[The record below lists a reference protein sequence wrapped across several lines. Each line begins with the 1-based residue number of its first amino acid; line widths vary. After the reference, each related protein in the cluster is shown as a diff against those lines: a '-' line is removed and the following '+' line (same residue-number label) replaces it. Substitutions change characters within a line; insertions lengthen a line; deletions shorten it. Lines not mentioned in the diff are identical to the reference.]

1 MLSLIFLLVLG
12 WLLYK
17 AFFPGVAPHYGKVPT
32 NDKDLQCNH
41 RGLWHSQEDDLFK
54 DDLLL
59 GDLSL
64 DLRNN
69 GHSLFPLL
77 DEDYGEQWRS
87 DDLFGSHDP
96 CHHDYWSRDTSL
108 FGD

>member
-1 MLSLIFLLVLG
+1 MLSLVFLLVLG

-17 AFFPGVAPHYGKVPT
+17 AFFPYVSPYYGKVPT
-32 NDKDLQCNH
+32 DDKDLQCNH
-41 RGLWHSQEDDLFK
+41 RGLGHSQEDDLFK

-69 GHSLFPLL
+69 GLRLF
-77 DEDYGEQWRS
+77 DEDSQQYQRNREPCGFES
-87 DDLFGSHDP
+87 IDP
-96 CHHDYWSRDTSL
+96 LNPEYWSNPDP
-108 FGD
+108 FGDW